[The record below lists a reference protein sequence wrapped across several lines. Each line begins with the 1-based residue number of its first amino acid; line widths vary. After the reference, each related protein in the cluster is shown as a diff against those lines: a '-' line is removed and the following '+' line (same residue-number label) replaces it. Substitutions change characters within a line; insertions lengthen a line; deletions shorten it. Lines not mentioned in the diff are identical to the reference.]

1 MSTSRVYEPIYT
13 VKNLYNLYYTSWCLE
28 YIHLFSI
35 FTIRPLNREDTD
47 LLLLCTCNAIMMHVH
62 ITSFYNNI
70 YIYICIYLQFVSDD
84 GNGGL
89 LATQAPGSC
98 KPEQSAIGVAD
109 EYPTSRF
116 ILSARMGS
124 SCICLFVPHIETK
137 CTYMHLC
144 LCLSVGSVGLLFM
157 LQVVLLILTI

>member
-1 MSTSRVYEPIYT
+1 MKTLT
-13 VKNLYNLYYTSWCLE
+13 
-28 YIHLFSI
+28 H
-35 FTIRPLNREDTD
+35 D

-62 ITSFYNNI
+62 IRVSITI

-157 LQVVLLILTI
+157 LHVVLLILTI